1 MLIIVTP
8 PEAMTIEQAEHIM
21 ASGNGIVDGFPVH
34 DGREVYCEFNEW
46 DGGKTE

>member
-8 PEAMTIEQAEHIM
+8 PEVMTIEQAEHITEN
-21 ASGNGIVDGFPVH
+21 GNGIVDGFPVH
-34 DGREVYCEFNEW
+34 DWRVVYCEFNEW